1 MSCEAIGADETGE
14 VRIAN
19 LYISLVPRE
28 DRNITQQEWEDRV
41 LKELRRI
48 PDARINFQK
57 QSGGGYGR
65 DITIYL
71 TGDDP
76 ALVDRTARQ
85 VVEEMRTL
93 KELREPRINGDMPR
107 PEIIIRPRLDLAAQL
122 GVSVASIS
130 QTIRIA
136 TLGDLPQNAPKFSLS
151 DRQIPIRVSLVESA
165 RRDLGTLENLPVPTA
180 SGTPC
185 R

>member
-1 MSCEAIGADETGE
+1 LEETASLSAAAYDVLKQQPEVTDVVESIGTDETGE

-19 LYISLVPRE
+19 LYISLVPRGKR
-28 DRNITQQEWEDRV
+28 DVTQQQFEDRV
-41 LKELRRI
+41 IKELRRI

-57 QSGGGYGR
+57 TSGGGGYGR

-93 KELREPRINGDMPR
+93 KELRDPRINGDLPR
-107 PEIIIRPRLDLAAQL
+107 PEVIIRPRLDLAAEL

-151 DRQIPIRVSLVESA
+151 DRQ
-165 RRDLGTLENLPVPTA
+165 
-180 SGTPC
+180 
-185 R
+185 